1 MANDAEIGRNVTRL
15 RGGGSQKD
23 LADAMRKKGFRWSQA
38 TVWAVEKGE
47 RPLRLTEA
55 EALGQVFGIQHQMLL
70 STGDHLDLTLH
81 LREFGELL
89 DEIHE
94 LAYSSFAEQRQLAVS
109 IDLVPAGELDE
120 DITIDVIRRTAVDAA
135 VEGLARAAEHHRGLL
150 DVNELIDGPVDR
162 SARQFTEA
170 FDAHVRDLVEGQTA
184 RSRVENGPTKE
195 H

>member
-55 EALGQVFGIQHQMLL
+55 DALGQVFGIHHQMLL
-70 STGDHLDLTLH
+70 STGDHLDLTLQ
-81 LREFGELL
+81 LREFGERL

-94 LAYSSFAEQRQLAVS
+94 LAYSSFAEQRQLAES
-109 IDLVPAGELDE
+109 IDLVPPGELDE
-120 DITIDVIRRTAVDAA
+120 EVTIDVVRRTAVDAA
-135 VEGLARAAEHHRGLL
+135 LEGLARAAEHHRGLL
-150 DVNELIDGPVDR
+150 DANELMDGPVAR
-162 SARQFTEA
+162 SAQQFTEA
-170 FDAHVRDLVEGQTA
+170 FDTHVRDLVEGQTGRFA
-184 RSRVENGPTKE
+184 SGDRA